1 MEFFNISITELMGYI
16 ASIIVLLSFTMKNV
30 RKLRIVN
37 TVGCA
42 FFVIYGGMLQ
52 ISWPIIITNMSI
64 IGINF
69 YYLFLKRNA

>member
-42 FFVIYGGMLQ
+42 FFVIYGVMLQ

>member
-42 FFVIYGGMLQ
+42 FFVIYGAMLQ